1 MSMIAEFKAFI
12 MKGNIVDLAVG
23 VVIGGAFGKIIT
35 SLVDDLLTP
44 ILLAPALKAAGA
56 EDIAK
61 LTWNGIKYGNFL
73 SNVITFLTIAF
84 VLFMLLKG
92 LSKVVKKEEAAPAA
106 PTASEALL
114 AEIRDLLKK

>member
-1 MSMIAEFKAFI
+1 MGMIQEFKAFI

-44 ILLAPALKAAGA
+44 LLLAPALKAAGA

-61 LTWNGIKYGNFL
+61 LNWNGIKYGNFL
-73 SNVITFLTIAF
+73 SSVITFLIIAF
-84 VLFMLLKG
+84 VLFILLKG
-92 LSKVVKKEEAAPAA
+92 MAKVIKKDEAVAA